1 MTKETKEIRPSA
13 IILIASGVLVLALS
27 FVELSTRKS
36 QLYFSALISVV
47 SLLIIWQSLKQVAL
61 ASRVLNVIIG
71 SLALIVCLFEILSCL
86 RL

>member
-1 MTKETKEIRPSA
+1 MRPSA
-13 IILIASGVLVLALS
+13 IILIASGVLALGLS

-36 QLYFSALISVV
+36 QLYLSALISIV

-71 SLALIVCLFEILSCL
+71 SVALIVCLFEILSCL

>member
-1 MTKETKEIRPSA
+1 MRPSA
-13 IILIASGVLVLALS
+13 NILIASGVLALALS